1 MNYQGI
7 SKEGGITLKKGKK
20 PEILVKRILEMCT
33 ENNDLVMDFF
43 FVIGTL
49 GTVAHKMGRQYI
61 LIEELDYIHEL
72 PEQRLKNV
80 INGDTSGI
88 SKAVGWK
95 GGGSFIYCELMQWNE
110 IYMEKIQKA
119 KTGAELSKIWK
130 EISQKAF
137 YNYFIDVK
145 AINENISDFG
155 KLSIKEQKQ
164 FLIETLDKNQLYVNY
179 SEIKDADYKV
189 SDKDMK
195 LNLMFYS
202 RK

>member
-1 MNYQGI
+1 V
-7 SKEGGITLKKGKK
+7 L
-20 PEILVKRILEMCT
+20 
-33 ENNDLVMDFF
+33 DFF
-43 FVIGTL
+43 AGSGTL
-49 GTVAHKMGRQYI
+49 GAVAHKMGYQYI
-61 LIEELDYIHEL
+61 LIEQLDYIHEL

-110 IYMEKIQKA
+110 LYMGKIQGA
-119 KTGAELSKIWK
+119 KTTAELKAIWK

-145 AINENISDFG
+145 KINENVSDFEQ
-155 KLSIKEQKQ
+155 LPIKDQKK
-164 FLIETLDKNQLYVNY
+164 FLIETLDKNQLYVNH
-179 SEIKDADYKV
+179 SEIDDADYKV
-189 SDKDMK
+189 SDEDKK
-195 LNLMFYS
+195 LNSMFYS